1 MQTAVVLVVAP
12 DSKWQLWFGLVVSA
26 SAALVYLEL
35 KPYRHRACG
44 VLQMAVLLQTLFTY
58 ISAMVFYAELQES
71 PTGGSSSGGIALI
84 MANSSCLCLVFA
96 FVCINIRSS
105 FDELGWLRIDDA
117 RLLPPA
123 GRFHVFLSHNCEPRL
138 GRRREQ
144 SSAHGDLRR
153 RAFAHRDLCAG
164 PVWADQEPSAPAR
177 TQPANVPW

>member
-71 PTGGSSSGGIALI
+71 PTGDNSSSGIALI
-84 MANSSCLCLVFA
+84 MANSTCLCLVFA
-96 FVCINIRSS
+96 FVCIHLRSS

-123 GRFHVFLSHNCEPRL
+123 GRFHVFLSHNCEPR
-138 GRRREQ
+138 E
-144 SSAHGDLRR
+144 GD
-153 RAFAHRDLCAG
+153 FADL
-164 PVWADQEPSAPAR
+164 
-177 TQPANVPW
+177 